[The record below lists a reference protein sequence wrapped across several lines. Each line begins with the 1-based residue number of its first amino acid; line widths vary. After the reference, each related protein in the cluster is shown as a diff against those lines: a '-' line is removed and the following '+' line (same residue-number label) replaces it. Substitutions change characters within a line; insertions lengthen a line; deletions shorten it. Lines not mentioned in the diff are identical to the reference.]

1 MRATAL
7 SCILVCA
14 MSLFVSAQEA
24 PSEGNSAPAIRALEH
39 AWVEGQ
45 SRNDNHA
52 LDLIFDNALV
62 YIEYGKLMTK
72 GQYLSR
78 VKSAGPYLP
87 QQIVMEAMT
96 VRTFGSTTIVVGTY
110 REKGVQD
117 RKTLLRHW
125 RFIDTWVKKKGSW
138 MLVAAASSPLSE

>member
-1 MRATAL
+1 MRAIGL
-7 SCILVCA
+7 LFIVVCA
-14 MSLFVSAQEA
+14 KSLSVSAQGVVDEDNPA
-24 PSEGNSAPAIRALEH
+24 LAIRALEH
-39 AWVEGQ
+39 EWVEGQ
-45 SRNDNHA
+45 SRNDNRA

-78 VKSAGPYLP
+78 VRSAGPYLP
-87 QQIVMEAMT
+87 QQIVNEAMT
-96 VRTFGSTTIVVGTY
+96 VRAFGSTVIVVGTY

-125 RFIDTWVKKKGSW
+125 RFIDTWVKKRGKW